1 MHLHVFD
8 VESQLHGVLQV
19 HVPAEPVAL
28 HTKFVI
34 AVSQSIEGVAAE
46 LHAAVPYPT
55 ILN

>member
-1 MHLHVFD
+1 VHLHVFD